1 MQVQKANLVDED
13 ELLNL
18 NLNCKYKEIQV
29 ELLQMNDNVI
39 VLPGG
44 AIPTDGSII
53 FGNGFCDEAMLTGE
67 SKPQ

>member
-1 MQVQKANLVDED
+1 
-13 ELLNL
+13 
-18 NLNCKYKEIQV
+18 
-29 ELLQMNDNVI
+29 MNDNVI